1 MTRKTARDRALADDT
16 ERVTAENWEAR
27 KRERR
32 AALARYK
39 MQSEIYAMYLDA
51 ALGRPA

>member
-32 AALARYK
+32 AALARY
-39 MQSEIYAMYLDA
+39 MAQARIDSMYLDA
-51 ALGRPA
+51 ALGRPV

>member
-1 MTRKTARDRALADDT
+1 MSKKTVRARALADDT

-32 AALARYK
+32 AALARYTV
-39 MQSEIYAMYLDA
+39 QAQIYAMYEDA
-51 ALGRPA
+51 ALGRPS